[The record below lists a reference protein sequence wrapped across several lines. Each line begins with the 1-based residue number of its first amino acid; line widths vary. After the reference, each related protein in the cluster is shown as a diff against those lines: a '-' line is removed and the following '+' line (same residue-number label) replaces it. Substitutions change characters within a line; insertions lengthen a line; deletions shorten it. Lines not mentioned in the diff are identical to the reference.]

1 MPDENELASA
11 TNLAVTLAWV
21 AGAVVL
27 AYLLGVVLTWVVG
40 RLGRRSAMV
49 CDIAELTRLPVRASL
64 IVFAATVAVQRAST
78 PADPWRDWVDHTLLI
93 LLIATLTWLLASFV
107 EVAERRAIALYGGGD
122 DEITDADRQ
131 WRR

>member
-27 AYLLGVVLTWVVG
+27 AYLAGVVLTWVVG

-64 IVFAATVAVQRAST
+64 IVFAATVAV
-78 PADPWRDWVDHTLLI
+78 
-93 LLIATLTWLLASFV
+93 
-107 EVAERRAIALYGGGD
+107 
-122 DEITDADRQ
+122 
-131 WRR
+131 